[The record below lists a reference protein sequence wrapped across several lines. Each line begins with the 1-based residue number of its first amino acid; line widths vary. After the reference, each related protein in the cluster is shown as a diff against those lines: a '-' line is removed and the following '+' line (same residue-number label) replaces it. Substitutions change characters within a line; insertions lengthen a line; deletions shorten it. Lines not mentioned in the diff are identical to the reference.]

1 MKRTILNGLLAGLVL
16 AGCSGESPEK
26 QLASAKDYLQKND
39 TKAAVIQ
46 IKNVLQAQPESGEA
60 RFLYGRTLLEQ
71 GDAAAAEVEL
81 RKALAASYPK
91 DAVVPELA
99 DALARLGE
107 AKKLVDEFGAT
118 QLGTPRAQARLKTAL
133 VGAYAALGKRSEA
146 QAALDA
152 ALAADPAYAPAQ
164 LMLARSKAAT
174 RDVDGAI
181 AVVDAVLQ
189 ADPKDAEAWRLKGD
203 LLQFGKA
210 DADGA
215 LDAYR
220 KAVAAAPDSLAA
232 QSSLV
237 TALLR
242 KGNLDEA
249 AQQIEQVKKLAPKN
263 PSTKFLE
270 ATLAFQKKDFK
281 TARDLVQELVPLAP
295 KDPRVLQL
303 AGATELQLGA
313 PAQAQI
319 YLERAIEVAPNLPL
333 ARRLLVA
340 TYLRTAQPP
349 KALALLKTMD
359 PKTEFDAAMWALAG
373 EVYLQNGDVK
383 SAEAAFA
390 QSLKLDPADARKR
403 TALAVTH
410 LASGR
415 TEAGLDE
422 LQDIAGTDTG
432 VTADM
437 ALISAHLRRKEF
449 DKALAAVAGLEKKQ
463 PGKPLAANL
472 RGRIQL
478 MQNDTAGARK
488 SFEQALAIDPNFFP
502 AVASLASLDMADKQ
516 PAEAKKRFEA
526 LLAKDPK
533 NVQAMLA
540 LAQLAG
546 TDQATQDEALGWLKK
561 AVDAAPASTS
571 PRLLLIDAYLR
582 RGDQKQ
588 ALAAAQAAAQAIPES
603 TELLIALGR
612 VQQVSGDVNQAIAT
626 YGKAVAAQ
634 PLSPVPLVRLA
645 EAQVVAKDFKAAEQ
659 SLRKAL
665 ELKPDYLDAQRGLI
679 LVRLN
684 DKNFDGA
691 LATAREVQQQRPQD
705 AVGWLM
711 AGDIEASRQG
721 WPAAAAAYQQAFKL
735 APVAAVAVKVH
746 AALQQAGNAKEAEQF
761 AQTWQ
766 AKQPKDVVFP
776 MYLAERDLAAKDY
789 PAAEKRL
796 QMVLKTQPDNAVA
809 LNNLAWAELQLKRN
823 DDALRN
829 AERANQLAPKQ
840 PPFMDTLAAIQS
852 ARGEHA
858 KAIEM
863 QTQALALQ
871 PGNAAYRLNL
881 AKIYVAAGD
890 KAKAKVELQELTKLG
905 DKFAGQA
912 EAGKM
917 LKALDPG

>member
-1 MKRTILNGLLAGLVL
+1 
-16 AGCSGESPEK
+16 
-26 QLASAKDYLQKND
+26 
-39 TKAAVIQ
+39 
-46 IKNVLQAQPESGEA
+46 
-60 RFLYGRTLLEQ
+60 
-71 GDAAAAEVEL
+71 
-81 RKALAASYPK
+81 
-91 DAVVPELA
+91 
-99 DALARLGE
+99 
-107 AKKLVDEFGAT
+107 
-118 QLGTPRAQARLKTAL
+118 
-133 VGAYAALGKRSEA
+133 
-146 QAALDA
+146 
-152 ALAADPAYAPAQ
+152 
-164 LMLARSKAAT
+164 
-174 RDVDGAI
+174 
-181 AVVDAVLQ
+181 
-189 ADPKDAEAWRLKGD
+189 
-203 LLQFGKA
+203 
-210 DADGA
+210 
-215 LDAYR
+215 
-220 KAVAAAPDSLAA
+220 
-232 QSSLV
+232 
-237 TALLR
+237 
-242 KGNLDEA
+242 
-249 AQQIEQVKKLAPKN
+249 
-263 PSTKFLE
+263 
-270 ATLAFQKKDFK
+270 
-281 TARDLVQELVPLAP
+281 
-295 KDPRVLQL
+295 
-303 AGATELQLGA
+303 
-313 PAQAQI
+313 
-319 YLERAIEVAPNLPL
+319 
-333 ARRLLVA
+333 
-340 TYLRTAQPP
+340 
-349 KALALLKTMD
+349 
-359 PKTEFDAAMWALAG
+359 
-373 EVYLQNGDVK
+373 
-383 SAEAAFA
+383 
-390 QSLKLDPADARKR
+390 
-403 TALAVTH
+403 
-410 LASGR
+410 
-415 TEAGLDE
+415 
-422 LQDIAGTDTG
+422 
-432 VTADM
+432 M

-603 TELLIALGR
+603 SELLIALGR

-634 PLSPVPLVRLA
+634 PLSPVPLVRQA

-711 AGDIEASRQG
+711 AGDIEAARKG

-761 AQTWQ
+761 AQAWQ

-789 PAAEKRL
+789 PAAARRL
-796 QMVLKTQPDNAVA
+796 QAVLKIQPDNAVA
-809 LNNLAWAELQLKRN
+809 LNNLAWAELQLKRT

-829 AERANQLAPKQ
+829 AQQANTLAPKQ
-840 PPFMDTLAAIQS
+840 PPFMDTLAAILS

-858 KAIEM
+858 KAIEL
-863 QTQALALQ
+863 QAQALALQ
-871 PGNAAYRLNL
+871 PANAAYRLNL
-881 AKIYVAAGD
+881 AKIYIAAGD
-890 KAKAKVELQELTKLG
+890 KAKARVELQELAKLG

-912 EAGKM
+912 EVGTM
-917 LKALDPG
+917 LQSL